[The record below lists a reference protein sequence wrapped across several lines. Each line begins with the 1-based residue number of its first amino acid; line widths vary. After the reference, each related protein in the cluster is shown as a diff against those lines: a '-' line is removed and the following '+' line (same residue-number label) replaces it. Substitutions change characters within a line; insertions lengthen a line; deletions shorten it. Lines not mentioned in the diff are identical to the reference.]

1 MEMQTSEKNHA
12 AEILE
17 YQKRVDELEERQHE
31 VNMKLLAKQHE
42 IDENKMAAKVREKQ
56 QELEMIEAKNQAA
69 YNYML
74 QNNSLNRKKN

>member
-1 MEMQTSEKNHA
+1 
-12 AEILE
+12 
-17 YQKRVDELEERQHE
+17 
-31 VNMKLLAKQHE
+31 MKLLAKQHE